1 MASEG
6 IESIKTKGGKAMTTT
21 NIENVTLSLPNTDLA
36 MLRLLSRRMGWKL
49 SATPMP
55 CQYTVEEAVQR
66 ALKATDEAEKGE
78 GCLTLDEF
86 EALVETW

>member
-1 MASEG
+1 
-6 IESIKTKGGKAMTTT
+6 MTTT

-86 EALVETW
+86 EALGETW